1 MIMFLRQKLDK
12 RKNIKNKIK
21 ELRGWLL
28 KSDPSDELITL
39 LLVQLDEL
47 QNINL
52 IIDKVNQQTLVT
64 IGGTQT
70 NLATA
75 IEIRNTIRSKIDLI
89 TDLIATHTSLDI
101 TSLLEQRDNFMAE
114 LNSIDG
120 AIRIT
125 DWNVNLD

>member
-1 MIMFLRQKLDK
+1 MFLRQKLDK